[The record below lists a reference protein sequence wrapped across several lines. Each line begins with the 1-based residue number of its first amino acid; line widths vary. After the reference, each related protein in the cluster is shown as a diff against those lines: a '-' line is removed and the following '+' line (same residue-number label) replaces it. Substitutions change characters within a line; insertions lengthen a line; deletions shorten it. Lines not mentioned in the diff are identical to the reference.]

1 MFSGGSKNI
10 ELDAP
15 LVTHFPWS
23 HPASTAELGLDQEE
37 SAGVPDSRASS
48 PSHRAC
54 ASLHCDLEGNF
65 ILFSS
70 QERA

>member
-1 MFSGGSKNI
+1 MFSSETKNV

-15 LVTHFPWS
+15 LLTHFSWS
-23 HPASTAELGLDQEE
+23 HPPSAAKLGLDQEE

-48 PSHRAC
+48 PSHRAFP
-54 ASLHCDLEGNF
+54 SQHCDLGGNF
-65 ILFSS
+65 ILSSS